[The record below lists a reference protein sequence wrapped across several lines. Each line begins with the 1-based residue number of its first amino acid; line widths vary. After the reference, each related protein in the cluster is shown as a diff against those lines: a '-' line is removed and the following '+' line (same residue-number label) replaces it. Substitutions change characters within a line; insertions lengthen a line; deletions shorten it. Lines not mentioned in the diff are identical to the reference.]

1 MGQLVVHGATYP
13 LFAAYIEQSSVRYS
27 LGLVLYMCHIT
38 SSIELLCAG
47 GHGGPPLRGE
57 LVHVGA
63 TLHIDNT
70 TDNNPNRIKPG
81 SNAMRG
87 GMWSGRASRR
97 TQVRVSR

>member
-47 GHGGPPLRGE
+47 GHGGPPLRRGFE
-57 LVHVGA
+57 HSAA
-63 TLHIDNT
+63 TLHIGNVT
-70 TDNNPNRIKPG
+70 GKNPNRT
-81 SNAMRG
+81 NLACYAMRG